1 MYPINKQLR
10 YIVCVVAVHSHL
22 LVRQV
27 VVYFVDSEDG
37 KEIEEEEGDESK
49 DGDAPQ
55 EDVDDNSD
63 ADDNAEDATDLASHD
78 PYAESKAEES
88 LLKKF
93 SAFIDADSKSPI
105 SVPSYKDSKVVFPTN
120 AADSDSSDAEHFRKA
135 PTYVSMETGD
145 GDRPMTS
152 IISPYVYS
160 KSPAPSSPV
169 DYDQPLDLSR
179 KPKTSASVSRKS
191 ALSGN
196 YRKRAT
202 SSNHDDAKP
211 LDLRVEEPCSSDS
224 LFNLEKRFGS
234 KSTILEGL
242 GSKHQPPRNP
252 IYQAFGGSLFT
263 NALYNQPNSAT
274 DQVYRPNRSYWSSSV
289 SSVLQQK
296 SPGAN
301 RSQFQQQSTSTPVSS
316 TMTSKHSSVAGS
328 GGESNKQAVS
338 NGGSKDDSHKHTN
351 LICGCKRQF
360 ETLYELTIHMQ
371 KTGHTPTSGRAPDAG
386 EYPKLVRGQD
396 MWLNQGSEQTRQIL
410 RCMQCGESFKTLPE
424 LTIHMM
430 KTRHYT
436 GIVGAEANKKVH
448 KCSSYCDKCPEHD
461 SSDSVFRCQVCNDN
475 FKDLDS
481 LTNHMMISGHHRKRS
496 HANSE
501 SDNDEEHMFSKP
513 SSGKNS
519 PDISPKQSPAAKVK
533 KLNPNDTAG
542 STTKRASHTHHNS
555 GKLSKSAEKHHGATS
570 NIKQSEGHSR
580 HAPSQTCQ
588 VRCENCGDKI
598 ETALFVQH
606 VRQCVKS
613 NTKVA
618 DNTKVVDAIKAK
630 IKPEDEARAGVS
642 SPEIKDR
649 YTKNEK
655 NCSSPKTPLVP
666 ARKVSNY
673 KDWLGDKK
681 SLGKDVLLDPL
692 RPKSPTS
699 SGSGSLPIL
708 HSTTPD
714 RETSGA
720 SALKAMESFIERSFT
735 GGFNKPSFFGPT
747 KPNIANV
754 PRFSQYFPK
763 TTAQKQ
769 ECPLPDSTQN
779 LPAHHKYLPPDF
791 GSNADTLK
799 PTGPPTPRQPSPKP
813 PESEEESGGDDN
825 EEIDK
830 KMDIKP
836 DPDET
841 ESRNSDPQPATP
853 KSDRTGAEDERPDS
867 NCSGR
872 DAAASESPKPIHK
885 KYLVS
890 DSNPDQE
897 ANNNSALESLQGLV
911 YGKSLTTEHPLDSL
925 QKLIHNT
932 DGGSNGRPNGSQ
944 SVMAGTATFQ
954 PGMPS
959 TVILVN
965 PIVTVVPNTSAPPA
979 VQINISR
986 DSSPPTACQTSP
998 SAGSVKGGGS
1008 DKGGDSDGEPG
1019 EYRCQACSRTFM
1031 SKGSYRYHL
1040 SRCHLSTVKKYGFKE
1055 AFNMSPYV
1063 YLPLDHSAKFSKY
1076 YEMANELAN
1085 KGSEAASPP
1094 PVSPEE
1100 VANQS

>member
-1 MYPINKQLR
+1 MLK
-10 YIVCVVAVHSHL
+10 YIS
-22 LVRQV
+22 
-27 VVYFVDSEDG
+27 DSEDG
-37 KEIEEEEGDESK
+37 KEVEEEDEEGSK
-49 DGDAPQ
+49 DGDGVKD
-55 EDVDDNSD
+55 DVDDVSD
-63 ADDNAEDATDLASHD
+63 ADVDDDADDDDNDQVKNQPDEEEDDKQD
-78 PYAESKAEES
+78 DS
-88 LLKKF
+88 LLRKY
-93 SAFIDADSKSPI
+93 SDLINQECKSPLT
-105 SVPSYKDSKVVFPTN
+105 VPVPFNQKDSKAVFPTN
-120 AADSDSSDAEHFRKA
+120 ADVDTVDRDREKTSMLYIRTNTRGEDELQMSSDMKS
-135 PTYVSMETGD
+135 YLYNK
-145 GDRPMTS
+145 PMS
-152 IISPYVYS
+152 
-160 KSPAPSSPV
+160 SSPV

-179 KPKTSASVSRKS
+179 KPKTSSSVDAYKISRS
-191 ALSGN
+191 
-196 YRKRAT
+196 YRKPAA
-202 SSNHDDAKP
+202 NHEENKP
-211 LDLRVEEPCSSDS
+211 LDLRVEDPCSSHS

-252 IYQAFGGSLFT
+252 IYQAFGGNLFT
-263 NALYNQPNSAT
+263 NALYNQPTSAT
-274 DQVYRPNRSYWSSSV
+274 EQVYRPNRSYWSSSV
-289 SSVLQQK
+289 TSVLQQK
-296 SPGAN
+296 SPTAS
-301 RSQFQQQSTSTPVSS
+301 RSQFQSSTPVSS
-316 TMTSKHSSVAGS
+316 TISSKHSGVSETKTVP
-328 GGESNKQAVS
+328 S
-338 NGGSKDDSHKHTN
+338 NGTAKDDSHKHTN

-436 GIVGAEANKKVH
+436 NIVGAEANKKVH
-448 KCSSYCDKCPEHD
+448 KCSSYCDKCPDHD
-461 SSDSVFRCQVCNDN
+461 TVDSVFKCRVCNEN
-475 FKDLDS
+475 FKDMDA

-496 HANSE
+496 HTNSE
-501 SDNDEEHMFSKP
+501 SDLEDELMFTKP
-513 SSGKNS
+513 ASGKTS
-519 PDISPKQSPAAKVK
+519 PDNSPKQSPAAKEK
-533 KLNPNDTAG
+533 KVLNTNNDSSNSNNNKKFSHSPLKLTK
-542 STTKRASHTHHNS
+542 ST
-555 GKLSKSAEKHHGATS
+555 EKHKSDGRK
-570 NIKQSEGHSR
+570 N
-580 HAPSQTCQ
+580 PQTETNHI
-588 VRCENCGDKI
+588 RCETCGEKI
-598 ETALFVQH
+598 VTPLFVEH
-606 VRQCVKS
+606 VRQCVK
-613 NTKVA
+613 TKV
-618 DNTKVVDAIKAK
+618 KVVDAIKAK
-630 IKPEDEARAGVS
+630 IKSEEQ
-642 SPEIKDR
+642 SPEKSPEACEGNAKENKGD
-649 YTKNEK
+649 
-655 NCSSPKTPLVP
+655 SPKTSIPLKKSYNC
-666 ARKVSNY
+666 RDIVS
-673 KDWLGDKK
+673 DKK
-681 SLGKDVLLDPL
+681 SLNKDCHLDPAC
-692 RPKSPTS
+692 PKSPTS
-699 SGSGSLPIL
+699 IMPVL

-714 RETSGA
+714 NDPPGG

-735 GGFNKPSFFGPT
+735 GGFSKPSFFGPT
-747 KPNIANV
+747 KANLGSGS
-754 PRFSQYFPK
+754 RFSQYFSK
-763 TTAQKQ
+763 SQKQ
-769 ECPLPDSTQN
+769 ECSLPDSTQN
-779 LPAHHKYLPPDF
+779 LPAHQKYLPPDF
-791 GSNADTLK
+791 GVEI
-799 PTGPPTPRQPSPKP
+799 PKP
-813 PESEEESGGDDN
+813 VPLMESSKRDKVADDTV
-825 EEIDK
+825 EK
-830 KMDIKP
+830 KVEIKP
-836 DPDET
+836 DPDENDSNT
-841 ESRNSDPQPATP
+841 SDHRPSTP
-853 KSDRTGAEDERPDS
+853 MSEKNTQDEDNRPDS
-867 NCSGR
+867 NSNGR
-872 DAAASESPKPIHK
+872 DNGESPKPIHK

-890 DSNPDQE
+890 DSNVESE

-986 DSSPPTACQTSP
+986 DTSPPTVCQTSP

-1063 YLPLDHSAKFSKY
+1063 YLPLDHSAKFTKY

-1094 PVSPEE
+1094 PASPEE

>member
-1 MYPINKQLR
+1 MQ
-10 YIVCVVAVHSHL
+10 
-22 LVRQV
+22 
-27 VVYFVDSEDG
+27 DG
-37 KEIEEEEGDESK
+37 
-49 DGDAPQ
+49 A
-55 EDVDDNSD
+55 DDTSD
-63 ADDNAEDATDLASHD
+63 ADLDEDADNCKDPTDGEDSSDGRNEDSLG
-78 PYAESKAEES
+78 

-93 SAFIDADSKSPI
+93 SAFIDADSKSPLT
-105 SVPSYKDSKVVFPTN
+105 VPTYQHKDSKAVFPTN
-120 AADSDSSDAEHFRKA
+120 TVDSDSMDRDQFRKA
-135 PTYVSMETGD
+135 KMLVPSKNDGVPVSSGLPSYLYVKSV
-145 GDRPMTS
+145 
-152 IISPYVYS
+152 SPG
-160 KSPAPSSPV
+160 PAL

-179 KPKTSASVSRKS
+179 KPKTSS
-191 ALSGN
+191 AQNATRSSDFGKRSG
-196 YRKRAT
+196 KT
-202 SSNHDDAKP
+202 EDAKP

-252 IYQAFGGSLFT
+252 IYQAFGGNLFT
-263 NALYNQPNSAT
+263 NALYNQPASAT

-296 SPGAN
+296 SPTAAN
-301 RSQFQQQSTSTPVSS
+301 RSQFQQSATPVSS
-316 TMTSKHSSVAGS
+316 TLSSKHSSATEPSSKTMSTGVT
-328 GGESNKQAVS
+328 
-338 NGGSKDDSHKHTN
+338 SKDESHKHTN

-448 KCSSYCDKCPEHD
+448 KCSSYCDKCPDHD
-461 SSDSVFRCQVCNDN
+461 SDSVFKCRVCNEN
-475 FKDLDS
+475 FKDLDA
-481 LTNHMMISGHHRKRS
+481 LTSHMMISGHHRKRS
-496 HANSE
+496 RTNSE
-501 SDNDEEHMFSKP
+501 SDLEDDLMFSKP
-513 SSGKNS
+513 SSGKTS
-519 PDISPKQSPAAKVK
+519 PDTSPKQSPVAKMK
-533 KLNPNDTAG
+533 KMLNTGESADRSSNKKSSHHGHSPGKLNLK
-542 STTKRASHTHHNS
+542 SSE
-555 GKLSKSAEKHHGATS
+555 KL
-570 NIKQSEGHSR
+570 KQEARKNVQSSD
-580 HAPSQTCQ
+580 SQ

-598 ETALFVQH
+598 ETPLFVEH

-613 NTKVA
+613 KA
-618 DNTKVVDAIKAK
+618 KVVDAIKAK
-630 IKPEDEARAGVS
+630 IKPEEEV
-642 SPEIKDR
+642 
-649 YTKNEK
+649 NEK
-655 NCSSPKTPLVP
+655 SPDVSERHVTEEKGELPKTSVPL
-666 ARKVSNY
+666 RKSSNY
-673 KDWLGDKK
+673 RDLTAPDKK
-681 SLGKDVLLDPL
+681 NGASKDCLLDPT
-692 RPKSPTS
+692 RPKSPPTAMS
-699 SGSGSLPIL
+699 IL

-714 RETSGA
+714 SESAGG

-747 KPNIANV
+747 KPAMTNSM
-754 PRFSQYFPK
+754 PRFAQYFPPK
-763 TTAQKQ
+763 NTQKQ

-779 LPAHHKYLPPDF
+779 LPAHQKYLPPDF
-791 GSNADTLK
+791 GIETAKPKTALLETKSNAQDDSNK
-799 PTGPPTPRQPSPKP
+799 
-813 PESEEESGGDDN
+813 EGDG
-825 EEIDK
+825 EA
-830 KMDIKP
+830 MDIAEIKP
-836 DPDET
+836 DPDEP
-841 ESRNSDPQPATP
+841 ESRSSSAARPESP
-853 KSDRTGAEDERPDS
+853 KSEKNAQSDERPDS
-867 NCSGR
+867 NSTPGQ
-872 DAAASESPKPIHK
+872 DPSPESPRPIHK

-890 DSNPDQE
+890 DSNLDHE

-944 SVMAGTATFQ
+944 AVMAGTATFT
-954 PGMPS
+954 GIPS

-979 VQINISR
+979 VQINLSR
-986 DSSPPTACQTSP
+986 DSSPPTTCQTSP

-1085 KGSEAASPP
+1085 KGSEVASPP